1 MTSIKRLMPIVV
13 NVGTITY
20 CYLLLLGLEN
30 PQNVT
35 QSVKAENTA
44 TSEQAFWEQ

>member
-13 NVGTITY
+13 NVGTIT
-20 CYLLLLGLEN
+20 YLLLLGLEN

-44 TSEQAFWEQ
+44 TSDQAFWEQ